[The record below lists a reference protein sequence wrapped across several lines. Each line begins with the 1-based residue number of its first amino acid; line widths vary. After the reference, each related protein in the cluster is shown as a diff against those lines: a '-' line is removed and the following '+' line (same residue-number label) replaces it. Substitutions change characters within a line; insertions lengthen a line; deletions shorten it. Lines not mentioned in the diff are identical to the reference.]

1 VGNSEARSGAGPA
14 SAPAWG
20 ADAIHLRVY
29 HFSPVRPTF
38 DAITR
43 TEILPALS
51 RCPGVLGVWAGR
63 KGPDELGRRVVAS
76 LWTSREA
83 MEEAMGID
91 LAHLRFQPT
100 YLDETTARVLEVM
113 PVLLTLGVP
122 GRLRS
127 GVLRVARGLVS
138 RGDVPSYAESVR
150 AGVDVDRAS
159 SSDPDAVVLASTGQ
173 RRFVTISTWSGWT
186 NLQAATGASIER
198 PVSTRHLEDLA
209 SFSADHFEL
218 LPTDPPA
225 APLGGTLRTAWRAE
239 RSSG

>member
-1 VGNSEARSGAGPA
+1 VPGL
-14 SAPAWG
+14 
-20 ADAIHLRVY
+20 HLRLY
-29 HFSPVRPTF
+29 QFRPIRPTF

-43 TEILPALS
+43 SEILPALA

-91 LAHLRFQPT
+91 LAHLRFQPG
-100 YLDETTARVLEVM
+100 YLEETTDRVLEVM
-113 PVLLTLGVP
+113 PVLLSLGAP

-127 GVLRVARGLVS
+127 GVLRVARGLLD
-138 RGDVPSYAESVR
+138 RNDVPSYAASVR
-150 AGVDVDRAS
+150 AGVEADQSRGP
-159 SSDPDAVVLASTGQ
+159 DPDVLVFASTGGSG
-173 RRFVTISTWSGWT
+173 FVTISTWSGWAS
-186 NLQAATGASIER
+186 LQAATGASLQR
-198 PVSTRHLEDLA
+198 PIMTRRIEDLA

-218 LPTDPPA
+218 LPTDPPD
-225 APLGGTLRTAWRAE
+225 APTGQPRRPAWRAE